1 VTRKHAKEQGLA
13 ALQDAL
19 SKLLVDRRW
28 DRQKRQ
34 LVATV
39 DEGRERRTVRL
50 DPMSPMQVQRELL
63 RVVGSLE
70 VFVRTFHPDLLR
82 VDFMRAL
89 HELCVGLPD
98 ADEDG
103 R

>member
-1 VTRKHAKEQGLA
+1 
-13 ALQDAL
+13 
-19 SKLLVDRRW
+19 
-28 DRQKRQ
+28 
-34 LVATV
+34 
-39 DEGRERRTVRL
+39 
-50 DPMSPMQVQRELL
+50 
-63 RVVGSLE
+63 VVGSLE